1 MYRAGC
7 VSLSSSGLLGIHSL
21 EGKGTQGLT
30 LMYGLVGHIAVEQW
44 TIFHDVSVELFSSS
58 YKVFVYMAAI
68 IINTFTK
75 SVGKPDNKN
84 TWQEQQGNNNW

>member
-21 EGKGTQGLT
+21 EEKGTQGLT
-30 LMYGLVGHIAVEQW
+30 LMYGLVGRIVVEQW

-58 YKVFVYMAAI
+58 YKVFVCMAAI
-68 IINTFTK
+68 IVK
-75 SVGKPDNKN
+75 LLMRLLS
-84 TWQEQQGNNNW
+84 Q